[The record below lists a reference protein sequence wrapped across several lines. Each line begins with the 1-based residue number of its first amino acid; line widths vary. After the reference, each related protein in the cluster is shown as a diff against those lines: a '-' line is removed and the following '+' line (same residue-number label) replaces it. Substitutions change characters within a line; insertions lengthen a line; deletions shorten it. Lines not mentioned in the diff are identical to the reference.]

1 MIERHTS
8 MKGFFQEAITNALRN
23 QRVEATEMTAFYLVN
38 LLEEFAH
45 GAQAEE
51 RLARSLTLM
60 MADAVDEPHGTERFI
75 RFREL
80 GDTALYVTG
89 FFRDYLARR
98 GVDRSYVITVGGQAY
113 NTAAALLRVVRVQ
126 DLAYSKVY
134 DELARKFDALVDVLS
149 EVGDSASVRT
159 DRDVLK
165 LYDRWLRTR
174 APHLARELARQGLF
188 PQAPADDGHSH

>member
-1 MIERHTS
+1 MIERHAS
-8 MKGFFQEAITNALRN
+8 MKGFFHEAVTRALKN

-38 LLEEFAH
+38 LLEEFGH
-45 GAQAEE
+45 SSQAEE

-60 MADAVDEPHGTERFI
+60 LADAVEVPSGTERFQ

-98 GVDRSYVITVGGQAY
+98 GVDRSYVVTVGGRAY
-113 NTAAALLRVVRVQ
+113 GSAAALCRIVRVQ
-126 DLAYSKVY
+126 SVEYSDVY
-134 DELARKFDALVDVLS
+134 EELANKFDLIGDVLS
-149 EVGDSASVRT
+149 EVGDTASLRT
-159 DRDVLK
+159 NRDVLR

-174 APHLARELARQGLF
+174 APHLARELAREGLF
-188 PQAPADDGHSH
+188 PQGPSGDGDN

>member
-1 MIERHTS
+1 MIERHAS
-8 MKGFFQEAITNALRN
+8 MKGFFHEAVTQALRN

-45 GAQAEE
+45 GSQAEL

-60 MADAVDEPHGTERFI
+60 LADAFEVPTGTEKLK

-98 GVDRSYVITVGGQAY
+98 GVDRSYVVTVGGQAY
-113 NTAAALLRVVRVQ
+113 GSAAALSRIVRVQ
-126 DLAYSKVY
+126 SVEHTDVY
-134 DELARKFDALVDVLS
+134 EELANKFDLLGDVLT
-149 EVGDSASVRT
+149 EVGDTASMRT
-159 DRDVLK
+159 NRDVLR

-174 APHLARELARQGLF
+174 APHLARELAREGLF
-188 PQAPADDGHSH
+188 PQGPADDGEVH